1 MTMVSGERGTSP
13 GWVEDVLDFWF
24 GDLDESGLAPAERSA
39 RWWTKDTALDQ
50 EIEKRFGH
58 LLAAAGRGELEHG
71 SSPRERLAALI
82 VLDQFSR
89 NVGRATGEMFA
100 HDAAALALAREMVEQ
115 GDDQELPASMR
126 SFCYLPFMHSEE
138 LADQE
143 RCIELFEEMAE
154 QSEGRVRE
162 AALNNLDFARRH
174 HVIVERFGR
183 FPHRNDLLGR
193 KSSAEELAFLQEDGS
208 SF

>member
-1 MTMVSGERGTSP
+1 MSEQPFTHWDEQ
-13 GWVEDVLDFWF
+13 VLDFWF
-24 GDLDESGLAPAERSA
+24 GELDESGLASEERSK
-39 RWWTKDTALDQ
+39 RWWTKDPSFDR
-50 EIEKRFGH
+50 EIERRFGG
-58 LLAAAGRGELEHG
+58 LLAAAGRGELEQG

-89 NVGRATGEMFA
+89 NVGRGTGEMFV
-100 HDAAALALAREMVEQ
+100 HDAAARSLAKEMVEQ

-143 RCIELFEEMAE
+143 RCIELFEKMAE
-154 QSEGRVRE
+154 GAEGRVRD

-193 KSSAEELAFLQEDGS
+193 ESSAEELAFLQEDGS